1 MGTLTFNEISYCGHK
16 LFIIDIIF
24 ITLDIVFLALRFW
37 SARIARRKLFLDD
50 WAVVIA
56 FVMMS
61 VLSGAGY
68 WGIFNGLGKHI
79 TTLTPDQLTVQVK
92 LLLICEFTYLLGV
105 AFIKLSM
112 LFLYHRI
119 YTTPTFRR
127 WVYFVIALGV
137 IYISETFYP
146 PKMVRGPLR
155 RQLLTPNDAVVF
167 IPIFLTN
174 CIPLSQYWDP
184 KPTGW
189 CRDTVI
195 SDSATVAGNLLLD
208 ILVLALPL
216 PVLWRLQ
223 MSVRDKITVTA
234 MFSIG
239 IVTVALVLWRLGVT
253 TATRASADWT
263 ATLCQVGLI
272 ASLELQLGIL
282 AVCIPT
288 YGPFFNAYIKP
299 ILRKAG
305 VVTSTS
311 GSKTGGKRSYLN
323 TFGSSNPV
331 KRSRGYDEFSDS
343 VDRIVSRDDNS
354 INLAHYGE
362 GKVVSEC
369 AFKPPNE
376 PGHGRGEI
384 HVQRDFKAVYHAK
397 KGGHSEA

>member
-1 MGTLTFNEISYCGHK
+1 MGTLTFNEISHCGRQI
-16 LFIIDIIF
+16 FIIDVVF
-24 ITLDIVFLALRFW
+24 ITLDILFLAIRFW
-37 SARIARRKLFLDD
+37 SARIARRKLSLDD
-50 WAVVIA
+50 LAVVVA
-56 FVMMS
+56 FAMMS
-61 VLSGAGY
+61 VLSGSGY

-79 TTLTPDQLTVQVK
+79 TTLTPDQLTIQVK
-92 LLLICEFTYLLGV
+92 
-105 AFIKLSM
+105 
-112 LFLYHRI
+112 
-119 YTTPTFRR
+119 
-127 WVYFVIALGV
+127 
-137 IYISETFYP
+137 
-146 PKMVRGPLR
+146 
-155 RQLLTPNDAVVF
+155 
-167 IPIFLTN
+167 
-174 CIPLSQYWDP
+174 YWDP

-208 ILVLALPL
+208 IFVLGLPL

-272 ASLELQLGIL
+272 AELELHLGIL

-299 ILRKAG
+299 LLRKAG
-305 VVTSTS
+305 VVASASAS
-311 GSKTGGKRSYLN
+311 GSGGKRSYLN
-323 TFGSSNPV
+323 TFGSSGKV
-331 KRSRGYDEFSDS
+331 KRSQGYTDFADS
-343 VDRIVSRDDNS
+343 VDQIVSNDDNS
-354 INLAHYGE
+354 VGLTPIGE

-369 AFKPPNE
+369 TSKPPNG

-384 HVQRDFKAVYHAK
+384 HVQRDIEAVYHAK
-397 KGGHSEA
+397 KGGYSEA

>member
-1 MGTLTFNEISYCGHK
+1 MGTLSFNEISHCGRQI
-16 LFIIDIIF
+16 FIIDVVF
-24 ITLDIVFLALRFW
+24 ITLDILFLALRFW
-37 SARIARRKLFLDD
+37 SARIARRKLSLDD
-50 WAVVIA
+50 LAVVVA
-56 FVMMS
+56 FAMMS
-61 VLSGAGY
+61 VLSGSGY

-79 TTLTPDQLTVQVK
+79 TTLTPEQLTIQVK

-119 YTTPTFRR
+119 YTTPTFKR
-127 WVYFVIALGV
+127 WVYFVIVLDV
-137 IYISETFYP
+137 IYII
-146 PKMVRGPLR
+146 
-155 RQLLTPNDAVVF
+155 AF

-208 ILVLALPL
+208 IFVLGLPL

-272 ASLELQLGIL
+272 AELELHLGIL

-299 ILRKAG
+299 LLRKAG
-305 VVTSTS
+305 VVNSTNAS
-311 GSKTGGKRSYLN
+311 GSGGKRSFLN
-323 TFGSSNPV
+323 TFGSSGKA
-331 KRSRGYDEFSDS
+331 KRSQGYTDFADS
-343 VDRIVSRDDNS
+343 VDHIVSKDDNS
-354 INLAHYGE
+354 VGLTPIGE

-369 AFKPPNE
+369 TAKPPNG

-384 HVQRDFKAVYHAK
+384 HVQRDFDAVYHARK
-397 KGGHSEA
+397 DGYSEA

>member
-1 MGTLTFNEISYCGHK
+1 MGTLSFNEISHCGRQI
-16 LFIIDIIF
+16 FIIDVVF
-24 ITLDIVFLALRFW
+24 ITLDILFLALRFW
-37 SARIARRKLFLDD
+37 SARIARRKLSLDD
-50 WAVVIA
+50 LAVVIA
-56 FVMMS
+56 FMMMA
-61 VLSGAGY
+61 VLSGSGY

-79 TTLTPDQLTVQVK
+79 TTLTPEQLTIQVK

-119 YTTPTFRR
+119 YTTPTFKR
-127 WVYFVIALGV
+127 WVYFVIVLDV
-137 IYISETFYP
+137 IYII
-146 PKMVRGPLR
+146 
-155 RQLLTPNDAVVF
+155 AF

-208 ILVLALPL
+208 IFVLGLPL

-263 ATLCQVGLI
+263 STLCQVGLI
-272 ASLELQLGIL
+272 AELELHLGIL

-299 ILRKAG
+299 LLRKTG
-305 VVTSTS
+305 VVSSASAS
-311 GSKTGGKRSYLN
+311 GSGGKRSFLN
-323 TFGSSNPV
+323 TFGSSGKV
-331 KRSRGYDEFSDS
+331 KRSQGYTDYTDS
-343 VDRIVSRDDNS
+343 VDQIVSKDDNS
-354 INLAHYGE
+354 IGLTPTEE
-362 GKVVSEC
+362 GKVISEITS
-369 AFKPPNE
+369 KPPNE
-376 PGHGRGEI
+376 PGHGRAEI
-384 HVQRDFKAVYHAK
+384 HVQRDIEAVYHAR
-397 KGGHSEA
+397 KGGYSEA

>member
-1 MGTLTFNEISYCGHK
+1 MGTLTFNEISHCGRQI
-16 LFIIDIIF
+16 FIIDVVF
-24 ITLDIVFLALRFW
+24 ITLDILFLALRFW
-37 SARIARRKLFLDD
+37 SARIARRKLSLDD
-50 WAVVIA
+50 LAVVIA
-56 FVMMS
+56 FMMMS
-61 VLSGAGY
+61 VLSGSGY

-79 TTLTPDQLTVQVK
+79 TTLTPEQLTIQVK

-119 YTTPTFRR
+119 YTTPTFKR
-127 WVYFVIALGV
+127 WVYFVIVLDPFCV
-137 IYISETFYP
+137 VPVSTHSMFW
-146 PKMVRGPLR
+146 VPLR
-155 RQLLTPNDAVVF
+155 RQSLTLNDAVTF

-208 ILVLALPL
+208 LFVLGLPL

-272 ASLELQLGIL
+272 AELELHLGIL

-299 ILRKAG
+299 LLRKAG
-305 VVTSTS
+305 AVNSASAS
-311 GSKTGGKRSYLN
+311 GSRGKRSFLN
-323 TFGSSNPV
+323 TFGSSGKV
-331 KRSRGYDEFSDS
+331 KRSQGYTDFTDS
-343 VDRIVSRDDNS
+343 VDQIASKDDNS
-354 INLAHYGE
+354 IGLTPIEE
-362 GKVVSEC
+362 GKVVSEITS
-369 AFKPPNE
+369 KPPNE
-376 PGHGRGEI
+376 PDHGRGEI
-384 HVQRDFKAVYHAK
+384 HVQRDIEAVYHAR
-397 KGGHSEA
+397 KGEYSET